1 LISGNPE
8 LGLRS
13 FLFREEHDGQTP
25 RPASY
30 SKVRAGYF
38 NRLLGD
44 MIGKIRN
51 AAAGQALEAAKPIL
65 SDLESLNDYTKRYHH
80 DDNSVITGSG
90 TPQDGELQPFA
101 KLTLQLTN
109 RL

>member
-38 NRLLGD
+38 NRLLATS
-44 MIGKIRN
+44 RQQN
-51 AAAGQALEAAKPIL
+51 
-65 SDLESLNDYTKRYHH
+65 NRRKRYLL
-80 DDNSVITGSG
+80 SYS
-90 TPQDGELQPFA
+90 
-101 KLTLQLTN
+101 
-109 RL
+109 

>member
-38 NRLLGD
+38 NRLLATKG
-44 MIGKIRN
+44 GKKRQVEATN
-51 AAAGQALEAAKPIL
+51 CGKFVAAFCRSVSSRVL
-65 SDLESLNDYTKRYHH
+65 SER
-80 DDNSVITGSG
+80 
-90 TPQDGELQPFA
+90 F
-101 KLTLQLTN
+101 
-109 RL
+109 R